1 MVSFGYKGPSHCR
14 LVFQPSTCKHA
25 NTHTDIQTIALRDS
39 NEDPLRVRL
48 SLRRLDNLVV
58 WSGIPTLEGSFAGSS
73 AAMGMARP
81 LRDWSIDEK
90 TDRDHL
96 MRMDNPTIRKNN

>member
-1 MVSFGYKGPSHCR
+1 MVSFGYKGASHCR
-14 LVFQPSTCKHA
+14 LVFQPSTCTHAHA
-25 NTHTDIQTIALRDS
+25 NTDIYTHTLSSRQKLSGTL

-48 SLRRLDNLVV
+48 SLRRLEGLAV
-58 WSGIPTLEGSFAGSS
+58 WSGIPTLEGSFTGSS

-81 LRDWSIDEK
+81 LREWSIEEK

-96 MRMDNPTIRKNN
+96 M